1 MKRSHRRSHL
11 IIWLILTPLLL
22 AVIKFAVSERPA
34 DPVNEALPAALLEE
48 AN

>member
-11 IIWLILTPLLL
+11 VIWLLLTPVLL
-22 AVIKFAVSERPA
+22 AIIKFAVSDRPA
-34 DPVNEALPAALLEE
+34 DPVNETLPAALLEE